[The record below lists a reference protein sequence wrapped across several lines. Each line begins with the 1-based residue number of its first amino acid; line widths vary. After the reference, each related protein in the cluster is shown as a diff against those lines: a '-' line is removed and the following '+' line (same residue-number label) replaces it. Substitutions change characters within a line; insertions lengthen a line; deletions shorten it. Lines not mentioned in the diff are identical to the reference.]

1 MSVSKQAKCE
11 IIKKYNFSQDT
22 EYLARGFV
30 MTAGSLIISEGKL
43 SLSLQSEF
51 CEVADFFELVLKR
64 LFKSAE
70 ISKVRE
76 VSSLRGKE
84 RFTLL
89 LDSGGQEALISLGFL
104 VQGTNGELAARSR
117 PVEIEQ
123 MSQSQKKAFLIGAF
137 LGSGQLSV
145 PSGEAGKRSYG
156 YHFEIDLN
164 SKPQAELIAQI
175 MSEFDIFAKTVARAE
190 QYVVYLKNC
199 DTICDTLALLG
210 SGKVMMDTMS
220 QRVSRDKNSQ
230 TNRQINCISANI
242 DRTVNAALR
251 QLASIE
257 TIRTTIGIENLPEPL
272 LEAALSRLANP
283 EGSLSDLLKTLD
295 SKITKGALAQRFD
308 KINKIAEELGE
319 DDEKD

>member
-11 IIKKYNFSQDT
+11 IIKKYSFSQDT

-51 CEVADFFELVLKR
+51 SEVADFFELVLKK
-64 LFKSAE
+64 LFKDAS

-89 LDSGGQEALISLGFL
+89 LDGGGQEVLVSLGFL
-104 VQGTNGELAARSR
+104 VQGTNGEIAARSS
-117 PVEIEQ
+117 PVELEQ
-123 MSQSQKKAFLIGAF
+123 MSQAQKKAFLIGAF

-145 PSGEAGKRSYG
+145 PSNETGKKSYG
-156 YHFEIDLN
+156 YHFEIDVN
-164 SKPQAELIAQI
+164 SKPQADMLAQI
-175 MSEFDIFAKTVARAE
+175 MSEFDIFAKIVSRGE
-190 QYVVYLKNC
+190 QFIVYLKNC

-210 SGKVMMDTMS
+210 SSKVMMDTMS

-242 DRTVNAALR
+242 DKTVNAALK

-257 TIRTTIGIENLPEPL
+257 TIRSTIGIENLPEPL
-272 LEAALSRLANP
+272 LEAVLSRLANP

-308 KINKIAEELGE
+308 KINKIAEELG
-319 DDEKD
+319 DEKD